1 MQHRIWK
8 LMYGGNGLYPP
19 DVEGMIQQLLSPS
32 TNMSGGKASAVPAVL
47 DLGSGSGIWS
57 VRSLP

>member
-1 MQHRIWK
+1 
-8 LMYGGNGLYPP
+8 MYGGNGLYPP
-19 DVEGMIQQLLSPS
+19 DVEGMIQQLLSHS